1 MGRTIT
7 EKIFSRACGRDV
19 KAGEFVFA
27 PVDMAMAN
35 DITAPLAVK
44 AFREIKGKGVFD
56 PDKIVIVFDHQAPA
70 DSVTAAENHKML
82 REFAKEEGVI
92 LYDVGEGIAHQIMV
106 EKHVKPG
113 MLVVG
118 ADSHTCTYGALGAF
132 ATGVGS
138 TDMGCVFASGKLWFK
153 VPETIRFEINGKLGK
168 HVYGKDIILKL
179 IGMVSAKGA
188 TYKACEFGGDVVRK
202 LNVSERLTMCN
213 MAVEMGGKTGIVE
226 PDKVTL
232 EYLKEMGIEFDGDV
246 EELKSDEDAKYEKI
260 VELDVTDMSPQVAKP
275 HRVDNVVDVE
285 EVEGTKIDQVFIGSC
300 TNGRYEDLKIAS
312 DILEGES
319 VARGVRLIVVPA
331 SKRIYIKALKDGI
344 IEKLVDAGAIVEFPC
359 CGPCMG
365 GSFGL
370 IAGGEVSLSTSNRN
384 FVGRQGSPKGFIY
397 LCSPATAAASAIY
410 GEITDPRKV

>member
-106 EKHVKPG
+106 ERHVKPG

-188 TYKACEFGGDVVRK
+188 TYKACEFGGEVVRK

>member
-1 MGRTIT
+1 
-7 EKIFSRACGRDV
+7 
-19 KAGEFVFA
+19 
-27 PVDMAMAN
+27 
-35 DITAPLAVK
+35 
-44 AFREIKGKGVFD
+44 
-56 PDKIVIVFDHQAPA
+56 
-70 DSVTAAENHKML
+70 
-82 REFAKEEGVI
+82 
-92 LYDVGEGIAHQIMV
+92 
-106 EKHVKPG
+106 
-113 MLVVG
+113 
-118 ADSHTCTYGALGAF
+118 
-132 ATGVGS
+132 
-138 TDMGCVFASGKLWFK
+138 
-153 VPETIRFEINGKLGK
+153 
-168 HVYGKDIILKL
+168 
-179 IGMVSAKGA
+179 
-188 TYKACEFGGDVVRK
+188 
-202 LNVSERLTMCN
+202 
-213 MAVEMGGKTGIVE
+213 
-226 PDKVTL
+226 
-232 EYLKEMGIEFDGDV
+232 
-246 EELKSDEDAKYEKI
+246 
-260 VELDVTDMSPQVAKP
+260 
-275 HRVDNVVDVE
+275 VDVE

>member
-1 MGRTIT
+1 MGQTIT
-7 EKIFSRACGRDV
+7 EKIFSRACGREV
-19 KAGEFVFA
+19 KAGDFVFA
-27 PVDMAMAN
+27 RVDMAMAN

-56 PDKIVIVFDHQAPA
+56 PKKIAIVFDHQAPA

-82 REFAKEEGVI
+82 REFANEEGVI

-113 MLVVG
+113 MLIVG

-138 TDMGCVFASGKLWFK
+138 TDMGCVFATGKLWFK
-153 VPETIRFEINGKLGK
+153 VPETVRFEIKGKLGK

-179 IGMVSAKGA
+179 IGTVSAKGA
-188 TYKACEFGGDVVRK
+188 TYKACEFGGEVVRR
-202 LNVSERLTMCN
+202 LSISERLTMCN

-226 PDKVTL
+226 PDKMTF
-232 EYLKEMGIEFDGDV
+232 EYLKEMGIECDV
-246 EELKSDEDAKYEKI
+246 EELKSDEDAKYEK
-260 VELDVTDMSPQVAKP
+260 VLELDVTDMSPQVAKP

-285 EVEGTKIDQVFIGSC
+285 EVEGVRVDQVFIGSC

-319 VARGVRLIVVPA
+319 VAKGVRLIVVPA
-331 SKRIYIKALKDGI
+331 SRRVYIKALKDGI
-344 IEKLVDAGAIVEFPC
+344 IEKLVDAGAIIEFPC

-370 IAGGEVSLSTSNRN
+370 IASGEVSLSTSNRN